1 MGKFRNSN
9 IHINMMC
16 RKLFALALFSMMQAV
31 LMIQAERKVSPT
43 ICKHFPDAD
52 ICDNAEERSL
62 WHKIKHGVEKVLDKV
77 GHEADKVVHGAEKG
91 AKEVGHEAGKVVH
104 GVEKGA
110 KDVGHEAGK
119 VVDKIKPGFEKV
131 VNKTKHGVE
140 KGWDKVLKP
149 GMEKVLDKVLDS
161 VKDKVKDEA
170 GKGVD
175 KALDEVK
182 NVLKGKGN
190 IGQELGELGEEL
202 LPDLGEL
209 VPLVAVRMQEERK
222 VSPTICKHFPYA
234 DICDNAEDRRGHLWH
249 KIKHGVEKV
258 GHDIAK
264 GAELLV
270 APELE
275 LI

>member
-1 MGKFRNSN
+1 MG
-9 IHINMMC
+9 
-16 RKLFALALFSMMQAV
+16 
-31 LMIQAERKVSPT
+31 
-43 ICKHFPDAD
+43 
-52 ICDNAEERSL
+52 EERSL
-62 WHKIKHGVEKVLDKV
+62 WHKIKHGVEKGLDKV
-77 GHEADKVVHGAEKG
+77 GHEADKVVHGAEKD
-91 AKEVGHEAGKVVH
+91 ADKVVH
-104 GVEKGA
+104 GVEN
-110 KDVGHEAGK
+110 
-119 VVDKIKPGFEKV
+119 V
-131 VNKTKHGVE
+131 VNNTKHGVE

-222 VSPTICKHFPYA
+222 VSPTICKHFPDA

-258 GHDIAK
+258 GHYIAK

>member
-1 MGKFRNSN
+1 MGHGVEKGWD
-9 IHINMMC
+9 
-16 RKLFALALFSMMQAV
+16 K
-31 LMIQAERKVSPT
+31 T
-43 ICKHFPDAD
+43 
-52 ICDNAEERSL
+52 
-62 WHKIKHGVEKVLDKV
+62 KHGVEKV
-77 GHEADKVVHGAEKG
+77 GHDIGKG
-91 AKEVGHEAGKVVH
+91 A
-104 GVEKGA
+104 
-110 KDVGHEAGK
+110 
-119 VVDKIKPGFEKV
+119 EKV

-149 GMEKVLDKVLDS
+149 GADKVWDS

-190 IGQELGELGEEL
+190 IGEELGELCEEL

-209 VPLVAVRMQEERK
+209 VPLVAARMQEERK
-222 VSPTICKHFPYA
+222 VSPTLCKHFPDA
-234 DICDNAEDRRGHLWH
+234 DICDNAEDRRGHVWH
-249 KIKHGVEKV
+249 KIEHGVKKV

>member
-1 MGKFRNSN
+1 MGWN
-9 IHINMMC
+9 
-16 RKLFALALFSMMQAV
+16 
-31 LMIQAERKVSPT
+31 KVKP
-43 ICKHFPDAD
+43 
-52 ICDNAEERSL
+52 E
-62 WHKIKHGVEKVLDKV
+62 VEK
-77 GHEADKVVHGAEKG
+77 E
-91 AKEVGHEAGKVVH
+91 
-104 GVEKGA
+104 
-110 KDVGHEAGK
+110 
-119 VVDKIKPGFEKV
+119 
-131 VNKTKHGVE
+131 
-140 KGWDKVLKP
+140 
-149 GMEKVLDKVLDS
+149 LDKVLDS
-161 VKDKVKDEA
+161 VKDKVKDKLGDEA
-170 GKGVD
+170 GK
-175 KALDEVK
+175 ALEDVK

-222 VSPTICKHFPYA
+222 VSPTICKHFPDA
-234 DICDNAEDRRGHLWH
+234 DIFDNAEDRRGHLWH